1 MCNIKTGADV
11 KHHGDLQNLVTS
23 TILRQVDAFS
33 VEDIYNQVNEK
44 LVGSKYCNAGLVRQL
59 CADTIDTLYNICG
72 LSVVDTNPNKTN
84 RYRLTLSWPAINKR

>member
-11 KHHGDLQNLVTS
+11 KHHGNLQNLVTS
-23 TILRQVDAFS
+23 TILRQADTFS

-44 LVGSKYCNAGLVRQL
+44 LVGSKYYNAGLVKQL

-72 LSVVDTNPNKTN
+72 LTVVEDAPNSVN
-84 RYRLTLSWPAINKR
+84 RYQLTLSWPAINKR

>member
-23 TILRQVDAFS
+23 TILRQTDTFS

-72 LSVVDTNPNKTN
+72 LSVVDTNLNKTN
-84 RYRLTLSWPAINKR
+84 RYQLALSWPAINKR